1 MPTTSSALTNMP
13 VERLTEV
20 KLTGKGVFDVLMQ
33 SVKLHLEQEY
43 NQNRIRGTEY
53 SQVYLGSMTAILEQS
68 TRFLLDKDK
77 SALEAALIDA
87 QVRLAEAQILKSLAD
102 VDLVRAQI
110 AKLERDDELVA
121 QQILNMQAEALNIP
135 KQGHLIDAQTA
146 LATKE
151 VSLAEAKLA
160 NIPKEGAVLD
170 AQGDKINRE
179 ILTMDISDNL
189 LTAQVLLA
197 QAQKISTDAQSA
209 LVIQKTN
216 TEKAQTLAA
225 GVDVDSV
232 VGKQKALYQSQID
245 GFKRDAE
252 QKAARTMI
260 DTWNARRTT
269 DEGTVADATN
279 RLDDST
285 IGKAVEKLL
294 VGVGINL

>member
-1 MPTTSSALTNMP
+1 MPTTPSALTNMP
-13 VERLTEV
+13 VERLTEA

-53 SQVYLGSMTAILEQS
+53 SQVYLGSLTAILEQA

-77 SALEAALIDA
+77 SFYEIALVEAQVRLADA
-87 QVRLAEAQILKSLAD
+87 QVRLVEKQIEKEDQEAALRAAQVAKINRDILTMDISDNLLTAQI
-102 VDLVRAQI
+102 
-110 AKLERDDELVA
+110 
-121 QQILNMQAEALNIP
+121 
-135 KQGHLIDAQTA
+135 
-146 LATKE
+146 TKT
-151 VSLAEAKLA
+151 
-160 NIPKEGAVLD
+160 
-170 AQGDKINRE
+170 NRE

>member
-1 MPTTSSALTNMP
+1 MPTTPSALTNMP
-13 VERLTEV
+13 VERLTEA

-77 SALEAALIDA
+77 SFYEIALVEAQVRLADA
-87 QVRLAEAQILKSLAD
+87 QVRLVEKQIEKEDQEAAL
-102 VDLVRAQI
+102 RAAQ
-110 AKLERDDELVA
+110 VA
-121 QQILNMQAEALNIP
+121 
-135 KQGHLIDAQTA
+135 
-146 LATKE
+146 
-151 VSLAEAKLA
+151 
-160 NIPKEGAVLD
+160 
-170 AQGDKINRE
+170 KINRE

-269 DEGTVADATN
+269 DEGTVADVTN
-279 RLDDST
+279 RLDDAT

>member
-1 MPTTSSALTNMP
+1 MPTTPSALTNMP
-13 VERLTEV
+13 VERLTEA

-77 SALEAALIDA
+77 SFYEIALVEAQVRLADA
-87 QVRLAEAQILKSLAD
+87 QVRLVEKQIEKEDQEAAL
-102 VDLVRAQI
+102 RAAQ
-110 AKLERDDELVA
+110 VA
-121 QQILNMQAEALNIP
+121 
-135 KQGHLIDAQTA
+135 
-146 LATKE
+146 
-151 VSLAEAKLA
+151 
-160 NIPKEGAVLD
+160 
-170 AQGDKINRE
+170 KINRE

-279 RLDDST
+279 RLDDAT

>member
-1 MPTTSSALTNMP
+1 MPTTPSALTNMP
-13 VERLTEV
+13 VERLTEA
-20 KLTGKGVFDVLMQ
+20 KLSGKGVFDVLMQ

-77 SALEAALIDA
+77 SFYEIALVEAQVRLADA
-87 QVRLAEAQILKSLAD
+87 QVRLVEKQIEKEDQEAAL
-102 VDLVRAQI
+102 RAAQ
-110 AKLERDDELVA
+110 VA
-121 QQILNMQAEALNIP
+121 
-135 KQGHLIDAQTA
+135 
-146 LATKE
+146 
-151 VSLAEAKLA
+151 
-160 NIPKEGAVLD
+160 
-170 AQGDKINRE
+170 KINRE

-252 QKAARTMI
+252 QKAAKLMV
-260 DTWNARRTT
+260 DSWNVRRTT
-269 DEGTVADATN
+269 DEGTVADSTN
-279 RLDDST
+279 MLNDAT
-285 IGKAVEKLL
+285 IGRAVKKLMA
-294 VGVGINL
+294 GVEA

>member
-1 MPTTSSALTNMP
+1 MPTTPSALTNMP
-13 VERLTEV
+13 VERLTEA

-77 SALEAALIDA
+77 SFYEIALVEAQVRLADA
-87 QVRLAEAQILKSLAD
+87 QVRLVEKQIEKEDQEATL
-102 VDLVRAQI
+102 RAAQ
-110 AKLERDDELVA
+110 VA
-121 QQILNMQAEALNIP
+121 
-135 KQGHLIDAQTA
+135 
-146 LATKE
+146 
-151 VSLAEAKLA
+151 
-160 NIPKEGAVLD
+160 
-170 AQGDKINRE
+170 KINRE

-294 VGVGINL
+294 IGVGINL

>member
-1 MPTTSSALTNMP
+1 MSTTPSALTNMP
-13 VERLTEV
+13 VERLTEA

-77 SALEAALIDA
+77 SFYEIALVEAQVRLADA
-87 QVRLAEAQILKSLAD
+87 QVRLVEKQIEKEDQEAAL
-102 VDLVRAQI
+102 RA
-110 AKLERDDELVA
+110 A
-121 QQILNMQAEALNIP
+121 Q
-135 KQGHLIDAQTA
+135 
-146 LATKE
+146 
-151 VSLAEAKLA
+151 V
-160 NIPKEGAVLD
+160 
-170 AQGDKINRE
+170 DKIRRE

-189 LTAQVLLA
+189 LTSQVLLA

-279 RLDDST
+279 RLDDAT

>member
-1 MPTTSSALTNMP
+1 MPTTTSALTNMP
-13 VERLTEV
+13 VERLTEA

-77 SALEAALIDA
+77 SFYEIALVEAQVRLADA
-87 QVRLAEAQILKSLAD
+87 QVRLVEKQIEKEDQEAAL
-102 VDLVRAQI
+102 RAAQ
-110 AKLERDDELVA
+110 VA
-121 QQILNMQAEALNIP
+121 
-135 KQGHLIDAQTA
+135 
-146 LATKE
+146 
-151 VSLAEAKLA
+151 
-160 NIPKEGAVLD
+160 
-170 AQGDKINRE
+170 KINRE

>member
-1 MPTTSSALTNMP
+1 MPTTPSALTNMP
-13 VERLTEV
+13 VERLTEA

-53 SQVYLGSMTAILEQS
+53 SQVYLGSLTAILEQA

-77 SALEAALIDA
+77 SFYEIALVEA
-87 QVRLAEAQILKSLAD
+87 QVRLAEAQ
-102 VDLVRAQI
+102 VRLVEKQIEKEDQEAALRAAQ
-110 AKLERDDELVA
+110 VA
-121 QQILNMQAEALNIP
+121 
-135 KQGHLIDAQTA
+135 
-146 LATKE
+146 
-151 VSLAEAKLA
+151 
-160 NIPKEGAVLD
+160 
-170 AQGDKINRE
+170 KINRE
-179 ILTMDISDNL
+179 ILTMNISDNL
-189 LTAQVLLA
+189 LTAQVLLT

>member
-1 MPTTSSALTNMP
+1 MPTTPSALTNMP
-13 VERLTEV
+13 VERLTEA

-53 SQVYLGSMTAILEQS
+53 SQVYLGSLTAILEQA

-77 SALEAALIDA
+77 SFYEIALVEA
-87 QVRLAEAQILKSLAD
+87 QVRLAEAQ
-102 VDLVRAQI
+102 VRLVEKQIEKEDQEAALRAAQ
-110 AKLERDDELVA
+110 VA
-121 QQILNMQAEALNIP
+121 
-135 KQGHLIDAQTA
+135 
-146 LATKE
+146 
-151 VSLAEAKLA
+151 
-160 NIPKEGAVLD
+160 
-170 AQGDKINRE
+170 KINRE

-189 LTAQVLLA
+189 LTAQVLLT

>member
-1 MPTTSSALTNMP
+1 MPTTPSALTNMP
-13 VERLTEV
+13 VERLTEA

-77 SALEAALIDA
+77 SFYEIALVEAQVRLADA
-87 QVRLAEAQILKSLAD
+87 QVRLVEKQIEKEDQEAAL
-102 VDLVRAQI
+102 RAAQ
-110 AKLERDDELVA
+110 VA
-121 QQILNMQAEALNIP
+121 
-135 KQGHLIDAQTA
+135 
-146 LATKE
+146 
-151 VSLAEAKLA
+151 
-160 NIPKEGAVLD
+160 
-170 AQGDKINRE
+170 KINRE

-252 QKAARTMI
+252 QKAAKLMV
-260 DTWNARRTT
+260 DSWNVRRTT
-269 DEGTVADATN
+269 DEGTVADSTN
-279 RLDDST
+279 MLNDAT
-285 IGKAVEKLL
+285 IGRAVKKLL
-294 VGVGINL
+294 AGVEA

>member
-1 MPTTSSALTNMP
+1 MPTTPSALTNMP
-13 VERLTEV
+13 VERLTEA

-77 SALEAALIDA
+77 SFYEIALVEAQVRLADA
-87 QVRLAEAQILKSLAD
+87 QVRLVEKQIEKEDQEAAL
-102 VDLVRAQI
+102 RAAQ
-110 AKLERDDELVA
+110 VA
-121 QQILNMQAEALNIP
+121 
-135 KQGHLIDAQTA
+135 
-146 LATKE
+146 
-151 VSLAEAKLA
+151 
-160 NIPKEGAVLD
+160 
-170 AQGDKINRE
+170 KINRE

>member
-1 MPTTSSALTNMP
+1 MSTTPSALTNMP
-13 VERLTEV
+13 VERLTEA

-77 SALEAALIDA
+77 SFYEIALVEAQVRLADA
-87 QVRLAEAQILKSLAD
+87 QVRLVEKQIEKEDQEAAL
-102 VDLVRAQI
+102 RA
-110 AKLERDDELVA
+110 A
-121 QQILNMQAEALNIP
+121 Q
-135 KQGHLIDAQTA
+135 
-146 LATKE
+146 
-151 VSLAEAKLA
+151 V
-160 NIPKEGAVLD
+160 
-170 AQGDKINRE
+170 DKIRRE

-189 LTAQVLLA
+189 LTSQVLLA

-279 RLDDST
+279 RLDDAT
-285 IGKAVEKLL
+285 IGKTVEKLL

>member
-1 MPTTSSALTNMP
+1 MSTTPSALTNMP
-13 VERLTEV
+13 VERLTEA

-77 SALEAALIDA
+77 SFYEIALVEAQVRLADA
-87 QVRLAEAQILKSLAD
+87 QVRLVEKQIEKEDLEAAL
-102 VDLVRAQI
+102 RA
-110 AKLERDDELVA
+110 A
-121 QQILNMQAEALNIP
+121 QAA
-135 KQGHLIDAQTA
+135 
-146 LATKE
+146 
-151 VSLAEAKLA
+151 
-160 NIPKEGAVLD
+160 
-170 AQGDKINRE
+170 KINRE

-189 LTAQVLLA
+189 LTAQILLT

-279 RLDDST
+279 RLDDAT

>member
-1 MPTTSSALTNMP
+1 MPTTPSALTNMP
-13 VERLTEV
+13 IERLTEA

-77 SALEAALIDA
+77 SFYEIALVEAQVRLADA
-87 QVRLAEAQILKSLAD
+87 QVRLVEKQIEKEDQEAAL
-102 VDLVRAQI
+102 RAAQ
-110 AKLERDDELVA
+110 VA
-121 QQILNMQAEALNIP
+121 
-135 KQGHLIDAQTA
+135 
-146 LATKE
+146 
-151 VSLAEAKLA
+151 
-160 NIPKEGAVLD
+160 
-170 AQGDKINRE
+170 KINRE

>member
-1 MPTTSSALTNMP
+1 MPTTPSALTNMP
-13 VERLTEV
+13 VERLTEA

-77 SALEAALIDA
+77 SFYEIALVEAQVRLADA
-87 QVRLAEAQILKSLAD
+87 QVRLVEKQIEKEDQEATL
-102 VDLVRAQI
+102 RAAQ
-110 AKLERDDELVA
+110 VA
-121 QQILNMQAEALNIP
+121 
-135 KQGHLIDAQTA
+135 
-146 LATKE
+146 
-151 VSLAEAKLA
+151 
-160 NIPKEGAVLD
+160 
-170 AQGDKINRE
+170 KINRE

>member
-1 MPTTSSALTNMP
+1 MPTTPSALTNMP
-13 VERLTEV
+13 VERLTEA

-53 SQVYLGSMTAILEQS
+53 SQVYLGSLTAILEQA

-77 SALEAALIDA
+77 SFYEIALVEAQVRLADA
-87 QVRLAEAQILKSLAD
+87 QVRLVEKQIEKEDQEAAL
-102 VDLVRAQI
+102 RAAQ
-110 AKLERDDELVA
+110 VA
-121 QQILNMQAEALNIP
+121 
-135 KQGHLIDAQTA
+135 
-146 LATKE
+146 
-151 VSLAEAKLA
+151 
-160 NIPKEGAVLD
+160 
-170 AQGDKINRE
+170 KINRE

>member
-13 VERLTEV
+13 VERLTEA

-77 SALEAALIDA
+77 SFYEIALVEAQVRLADA
-87 QVRLAEAQILKSLAD
+87 QVRLVEKQIEKEDQEAAL
-102 VDLVRAQI
+102 RAAQ
-110 AKLERDDELVA
+110 VA
-121 QQILNMQAEALNIP
+121 
-135 KQGHLIDAQTA
+135 
-146 LATKE
+146 
-151 VSLAEAKLA
+151 
-160 NIPKEGAVLD
+160 
-170 AQGDKINRE
+170 KINRE

>member
-1 MPTTSSALTNMP
+1 MPTTPSALTNMP
-13 VERLTEV
+13 VERLTEA

-77 SALEAALIDA
+77 SFYEIALIEAQVRLADA
-87 QVRLAEAQILKSLAD
+87 QVRLIEKQIEKEDQEAAL
-102 VDLVRAQI
+102 RAAQ
-110 AKLERDDELVA
+110 VA
-121 QQILNMQAEALNIP
+121 
-135 KQGHLIDAQTA
+135 
-146 LATKE
+146 
-151 VSLAEAKLA
+151 
-160 NIPKEGAVLD
+160 
-170 AQGDKINRE
+170 KINRE

-189 LTAQVLLA
+189 LTAQVLLT

>member
-1 MPTTSSALTNMP
+1 MSTTPSALTNMP
-13 VERLTEV
+13 VERLTEA

-77 SALEAALIDA
+77 SFYEIALVEAQVRLADA
-87 QVRLAEAQILKSLAD
+87 QVRLVEKQIEKEDQEAAL
-102 VDLVRAQI
+102 RAAQ
-110 AKLERDDELVA
+110 VA
-121 QQILNMQAEALNIP
+121 
-135 KQGHLIDAQTA
+135 
-146 LATKE
+146 
-151 VSLAEAKLA
+151 
-160 NIPKEGAVLD
+160 
-170 AQGDKINRE
+170 KINRE

>member
-1 MPTTSSALTNMP
+1 MSTTPSALTNMP
-13 VERLTEV
+13 VERLTEA

-77 SALEAALIDA
+77 SFYEIALVEAQVRLADA
-87 QVRLAEAQILKSLAD
+87 QVRLVEKQIEKEDQEAAL
-102 VDLVRAQI
+102 RA
-110 AKLERDDELVA
+110 A
-121 QQILNMQAEALNIP
+121 Q
-135 KQGHLIDAQTA
+135 
-146 LATKE
+146 
-151 VSLAEAKLA
+151 V
-160 NIPKEGAVLD
+160 
-170 AQGDKINRE
+170 DKIRRE

-189 LTAQVLLA
+189 LTAQISLAQAQKILTDAQAAKINREIATMDISDNLLTSQVLLS

-279 RLDDST
+279 RLDDAT
-285 IGKAVEKLL
+285 IGKTVEKLL

>member
-1 MPTTSSALTNMP
+1 MPTTTSALTNMP
-13 VERLTEV
+13 VERLTEA

-77 SALEAALIDA
+77 SFYEIALVEAKVRLADA
-87 QVRLAEAQILKSLAD
+87 QVRLVEKQIEKEDREAAL
-102 VDLVRAQI
+102 RAAQ
-110 AKLERDDELVA
+110 VA
-121 QQILNMQAEALNIP
+121 
-135 KQGHLIDAQTA
+135 
-146 LATKE
+146 
-151 VSLAEAKLA
+151 
-160 NIPKEGAVLD
+160 
-170 AQGDKINRE
+170 KINRE

>member
-1 MPTTSSALTNMP
+1 MPTTPSALTNMP
-13 VERLTEV
+13 VERLTEA
-20 KLTGKGVFDVLMQ
+20 KLSGKGVFDVLMQ

-77 SALEAALIDA
+77 SFYEIALVEAQVRLADA
-87 QVRLAEAQILKSLAD
+87 QVRLVEKQIEKEDQEAAL
-102 VDLVRAQI
+102 RAAQ
-110 AKLERDDELVA
+110 VA
-121 QQILNMQAEALNIP
+121 
-135 KQGHLIDAQTA
+135 
-146 LATKE
+146 
-151 VSLAEAKLA
+151 
-160 NIPKEGAVLD
+160 
-170 AQGDKINRE
+170 KINRE

>member
-1 MPTTSSALTNMP
+1 MPTTTSALTNMP
-13 VERLTEV
+13 VERLTEA

-77 SALEAALIDA
+77 SFYEIALVEAQVRLADA
-87 QVRLAEAQILKSLAD
+87 QVRLVEKQIEKEDREAAL
-102 VDLVRAQI
+102 RAAQ
-110 AKLERDDELVA
+110 VA
-121 QQILNMQAEALNIP
+121 
-135 KQGHLIDAQTA
+135 
-146 LATKE
+146 
-151 VSLAEAKLA
+151 
-160 NIPKEGAVLD
+160 
-170 AQGDKINRE
+170 KINRE

>member
-1 MPTTSSALTNMP
+1 MSTTPSALTNMP
-13 VERLTEV
+13 VERLTEA

-77 SALEAALIDA
+77 SFYEIALVEAQVRLADA
-87 QVRLAEAQILKSLAD
+87 QVRLVEKQIEKEDLEAAL
-102 VDLVRAQI
+102 RA
-110 AKLERDDELVA
+110 A
-121 QQILNMQAEALNIP
+121 QAA
-135 KQGHLIDAQTA
+135 
-146 LATKE
+146 
-151 VSLAEAKLA
+151 
-160 NIPKEGAVLD
+160 
-170 AQGDKINRE
+170 KINRE

-279 RLDDST
+279 RLDDAT

>member
-1 MPTTSSALTNMP
+1 MPTTPSALTNMP

-77 SALEAALIDA
+77 SFYEIALVEAQVRLADA
-87 QVRLAEAQILKSLAD
+87 QVRLVEKQIEKEDQEAAL
-102 VDLVRAQI
+102 RAAQ
-110 AKLERDDELVA
+110 VA
-121 QQILNMQAEALNIP
+121 
-135 KQGHLIDAQTA
+135 
-146 LATKE
+146 
-151 VSLAEAKLA
+151 
-160 NIPKEGAVLD
+160 
-170 AQGDKINRE
+170 KINRE

-252 QKAARTMI
+252 QKTAKLMA
-260 DTWNARRTT
+260 DTWNARRMT
-269 DEGTVADATN
+269 DEGTVADGTN
-279 RLDDST
+279 KLNDAT
-285 IGKAVEKLL
+285 IGAAVQKMLE
-294 VGVGINL
+294 GVGIILP